1 MELAFSKKVMSVDY
15 KYLEDP
21 KYLDIKERATF
32 AVNNFGAL
40 DVLLNSAVSF
50 TSAILTLGT
59 VVGIMFSF
67 SPIYMLI
74 SLGIAFFTVLVQKK
88 YLSEEQKVLAE
99 LIPINRQYSYYSST
113 AFSLAP
119 QKIYGCTD
127 LIRSSLKSLLRKI
140 LRYQSG

>member
-1 MELAFSKKVMSVDY
+1 MEHAFSEKVMSVDY

-88 YLSEEQKVLAE
+88 YLSK
-99 LIPINRQYSYYSST
+99 
-113 AFSLAP
+113 
-119 QKIYGCTD
+119 
-127 LIRSSLKSLLRKI
+127 RKC
-140 LRYQSG
+140 LQN